1 MIHAPERHL
10 GFGVPDPG
18 RAIFLSAVRSAGKA
32 LNLFRDGRRFP
43 TSPVNQC
50 LVGEFM
56 GYARELEK
64 RAQTDW
70 RPKVMPPLEFAQDCP
85 YPAVQMGKWVT
96 VLPLDVVPISSRRIA
111 TNRAASLWPW
121 LLSALWVLRAKVA
134 LDPRPHPPREGGVC
148 G

>member
-43 TSPVNQC
+43 TLPVNQC

-56 GYARELEK
+56 GYAQELEK
-64 RAQTDW
+64 GTQTDW
-70 RPKVMPPLEFAQDCP
+70 RSRVMPPLEFAQDCP

-96 VLPLDVVPISSRRIA
+96 VLPLDVLESGPISSRRIA
-111 TNRAASLWPW
+111 TNRAASQ
-121 LLSALWVLRAKVA
+121 
-134 LDPRPHPPREGGVC
+134 
-148 G
+148 